1 METGNQARFRSA
13 SVLSKKAFLR
23 EMYTTLMRFGSGD
36 YARFCKTFHVA
47 IYMVSH
53 FSCCKQKKNHC
64 SHMIATLRESK
75 TRLSELVNLANSGEE
90 ILITVHGQPKARI
103 LAVSEPRS
111 DTADWLR
118 ELSALRSS
126 LGQPSTGQQPSA
138 LDEVR
143 EDRW

>member
-1 METGNQARFRSA
+1 
-13 SVLSKKAFLR
+13 
-23 EMYTTLMRFGSGD
+23 
-36 YARFCKTFHVA
+36 
-47 IYMVSH
+47 
-53 FSCCKQKKNHC
+53 
-64 SHMIATLRESK
+64 MIATLRESK

-103 LAVSEPRS
+103 LSVLEPRS

-118 ELSALRSS
+118 ELSTLRLS
-126 LGQPSTGQQPSA
+126 LGQPSTCQKPSA

>member
-1 METGNQARFRSA
+1 
-13 SVLSKKAFLR
+13 
-23 EMYTTLMRFGSGD
+23 
-36 YARFCKTFHVA
+36 
-47 IYMVSH
+47 
-53 FSCCKQKKNHC
+53 
-64 SHMIATLRESK
+64 MIATLRESK

-103 LAVSEPRS
+103 LSASEPRS

-118 ELSALRSS
+118 ELSTLRLS
-126 LGQPSTGQQPSA
+126 LGQPSTCRKPSA

>member
-1 METGNQARFRSA
+1 
-13 SVLSKKAFLR
+13 
-23 EMYTTLMRFGSGD
+23 
-36 YARFCKTFHVA
+36 
-47 IYMVSH
+47 
-53 FSCCKQKKNHC
+53 
-64 SHMIATLRESK
+64 MIATLRESK

-103 LAVSEPRS
+103 LSVSESRS

-118 ELSALRSS
+118 ELSTLRFS
-126 LGQPSTGQQPSA
+126 LGQPSTCQKTSA

>member
-1 METGNQARFRSA
+1 
-13 SVLSKKAFLR
+13 
-23 EMYTTLMRFGSGD
+23 
-36 YARFCKTFHVA
+36 
-47 IYMVSH
+47 
-53 FSCCKQKKNHC
+53 
-64 SHMIATLRESK
+64 MIATLRESK
-75 TRLSELVNLANSGEE
+75 TRLSELVTLANSGEE

-103 LAVSEPRS
+103 LSLSEPRS

-126 LGQPSTGQQPSA
+126 LGKPSTYQKPSA

>member
-1 METGNQARFRSA
+1 
-13 SVLSKKAFLR
+13 
-23 EMYTTLMRFGSGD
+23 
-36 YARFCKTFHVA
+36 
-47 IYMVSH
+47 
-53 FSCCKQKKNHC
+53 
-64 SHMIATLRESK
+64 MIATLRESK

-103 LAVSEPRS
+103 LPVSEPRS

-118 ELSALRSS
+118 ELSVLRSS
-126 LGQPSTGQQPSA
+126 LGQPSTTCQQTSA

>member
-1 METGNQARFRSA
+1 
-13 SVLSKKAFLR
+13 
-23 EMYTTLMRFGSGD
+23 
-36 YARFCKTFHVA
+36 
-47 IYMVSH
+47 
-53 FSCCKQKKNHC
+53 
-64 SHMIATLRESK
+64 MIATLRESK

-103 LAVSEPRS
+103 LSVSVPRS

-118 ELSALRSS
+118 ELSTLRLS
-126 LGQPSTGQQPSA
+126 LGKPSTYQKPSA

>member
-1 METGNQARFRSA
+1 
-13 SVLSKKAFLR
+13 
-23 EMYTTLMRFGSGD
+23 
-36 YARFCKTFHVA
+36 
-47 IYMVSH
+47 
-53 FSCCKQKKNHC
+53 
-64 SHMIATLRESK
+64 MIATLRESK

-103 LAVSEPRS
+103 LSGSEPRS

-118 ELSALRSS
+118 ELSALRLS
-126 LGQPSTGQQPSA
+126 LGQASTAQQPSA

>member
-1 METGNQARFRSA
+1 
-13 SVLSKKAFLR
+13 
-23 EMYTTLMRFGSGD
+23 
-36 YARFCKTFHVA
+36 
-47 IYMVSH
+47 MVKH
-53 FSCCKQKKNHC
+53 FSCCNQKKNHC

-75 TRLSELVNLANSGEE
+75 ARLSELVNLANSGEE

-103 LAVSEPRS
+103 LSVSEPRS

-118 ELSALRSS
+118 ELRALRLS
-126 LGQPSTGQQPSA
+126 LSQPSTSQKPSA